1 MATAIIGGNEQ
12 QRKLLEEAVETF
24 TRKLM
29 PDVVDLDLEIEL
41 IRDLYRKEGVKGDM
55 IVEDDDE
62 ETPNEFSIRLDS
74 AMHHQALIKALA
86 HEMVH
91 VKQYVAGD
99 LRDAGHK
106 KVIWKGEKRIFDGH
120 TYWDSPWEIE
130 AYGREIGLLEHFVRY
145 RRYQNKRWYRDLDY
159 IR

>member
-1 MATAIIGGNEQ
+1 MATTIIGGNEQ

-29 PDVVDLDLEIEL
+29 PNATDLDIEIEL

-55 IVEDDDE
+55 IVHDDDE
-62 ETPNEFSIRLDS
+62 EVPVEYSIRLDS
-74 AMHHQALIKALA
+74 AMHNQALVRALA

-91 VKQYVAGD
+91 VKQYVLGEM
-99 LRDAGHK
+99 RDAGPK
-106 KVIWKGEKRIFDGH
+106 RVIWKGKKHVFDGY

-130 AYGREIGLLEHFVRY
+130 AYGRETGLLEHFVRY

-159 IR
+159 VR